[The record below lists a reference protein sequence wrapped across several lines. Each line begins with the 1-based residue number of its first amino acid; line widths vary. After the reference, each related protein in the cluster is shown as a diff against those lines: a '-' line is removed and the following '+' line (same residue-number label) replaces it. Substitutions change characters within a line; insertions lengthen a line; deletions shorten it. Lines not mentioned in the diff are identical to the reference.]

1 MSQNKISPKDY
12 LKDLNEILK
21 IVDELNKE
29 NLSKKDIL
37 RVSKKTEIINK
48 KIKNKYKDLDSKE

>member
-21 IVDELNKE
+21 IIDELNKE

-48 KIKNKYKDLDSKE
+48 KIKNKYKNLDSKK

>member
-21 IVDELNKE
+21 TIDELNKE

-48 KIKNKYKDLDSKE
+48 KIKNKYKNLDSKE